1 MKWEKALKQIE
12 TALANNKEVE
22 IKYHRKWAKN
32 IHDYRIGMVE
42 NVVEYDWHG
51 DTCKAID
58 TYYDQV
64 DEGTHIIDEVNIYE

>member
-12 TALANNKEVE
+12 AALTDNKEVE

-32 IHDYRIGMVE
+32 IHDYRIGMVD

-51 DTCKAID
+51 DTCKAIN